1 MDKVKDHVAFMD
13 ESILSISA
21 DASALEAAKK
31 MRNSKLSS
39 LIVVKGSENWG
50 IVTEAD
56 LSRKII
62 AEELNPKETKVK
74 FIMNKPIVSIDS
86 DSTMMMAFVKMG
98 SHNIRHL
105 AVIEDDLI
113 IGVLSINNFIS
124 YYKQKFEKGK
134 K

>member
-124 YYKQKFEKGK
+124 YYKQKFEKGRK
-134 K
+134 

>member
-39 LIVVKGSENWG
+39 LIVVKGRENWG

-105 AVIEDDLI
+105 AVMEDDLI

>member
-21 DASALEAAKK
+21 EASALEAAKK
-31 MRNSKLSS
+31 MHNSKLSS
-39 LIVVKGSENWG
+39 LIVVKGRENWG

-105 AVIEDDLI
+105 AVMEDDLI

-124 YYKQKFEKGK
+124 YYKQKFEKVK

>member
-21 DASALEAAKK
+21 EASALEAAKK
-31 MRNSKLSS
+31 MHNSKLSS
-39 LIVVKGSENWG
+39 LIVVKGRENWG

-105 AVIEDDLI
+105 AVMEDDLI

-124 YYKQKFEKGK
+124 YYRQKFEKVK

>member
-1 MDKVKDHVAFMD
+1 MDQVKDHIAYMD

-21 DASALEAAKK
+21 EASASEAAKK
-31 MRNSKLSS
+31 MRDSKLSS
-39 LIVVKGSENWG
+39 LIVIKSGENIG
-50 IVTEAD
+50 IVTETD

-62 AEELNPKETKVK
+62 AEELSPKETKVK
-74 FIMNKPIVSIDS
+74 FIMNRPIVSIDS
-86 DSTMMMAFVKMG
+86 DSTMMTAFVKMG

-105 AVIEDDLI
+105 AVTEDDLI
-113 IGVLSINNFIS
+113 IGVLSINNFIT

>member
-21 DASALEAAKK
+21 EASASEAAKK

-39 LIVVKGSENWG
+39 LIVVKSGENWG

-74 FIMNKPIVSIDS
+74 FIMNKPIVSIES
-86 DSTMMMAFVKMG
+86 DATMMKAFVKMG

-105 AVIEDDLI
+105 AVTEDDLI

-134 K
+134 

>member
-13 ESILSISA
+13 ESILSINA
-21 DASALEAAKK
+21 EASALEAAKR
-31 MRNSKLSS
+31 MRDYKLSS
-39 LIVVKGSENWG
+39 LIVVKRGENWG
-50 IVTEAD
+50 MVTEAD

-74 FIMNKPIVSIDS
+74 FIMNKPIISIES
-86 DSTMMMAFVKMG
+86 DSTMMLALVKMG
-98 SHNIRHL
+98 RHNIRHL
-105 AVIEDDLI
+105 AVTEEDMI
-113 IGVLSINNFIS
+113 IGVLTINNFFS

>member
-1 MDKVKDHVAFMD
+1 MDKVKDHVAYMD

-21 DASALEAAKK
+21 EAAEAAKK
-31 MRNSKLSS
+31 MRDSKLSS
-39 LIVVKGSENWG
+39 LIVVKGGENWG
-50 IVTEAD
+50 IVTETD

-74 FIMNKPIVSIDS
+74 FIMNKPIVAIDS
-86 DSTMMMAFVKMG
+86 NSTMMKAFVKMG

-105 AVIEDDLI
+105 AVTEDDLI

-124 YYKQKFEKGK
+124 YYKQKFEKEK